1 MCLIRT
7 TINNREF
14 IIETD
19 NIRWKA
25 WLKVRVDMGDY
36 RAEEI
41 IESVEFSNMLTSKF
55 DENDAIRYL
64 REVAKS
70 N

>member
-1 MCLIRT
+1 MSLTRI
-7 TINNREF
+7 TINNKEF
-14 IIETD
+14 TIETD
-19 NIRWKA
+19 DIRWKA
-25 WLKVRVDMGDY
+25 WLKVEVDRGGYVGED
-36 RAEEI
+36 I

-64 REVAKS
+64 KEVAKS